1 VSLNWNQTLIPLT
14 HSVDGQAIELNKFEL
29 VSEQDGP
36 RLYLQSGVHG
46 AELQG
51 HLVIQE
57 LIKQL
62 PDLLHKGSVTCI
74 PCANPIG
81 LNHKIGEFTAGRYHP
96 VSRENWNRNYLELPS
111 AGTKDI
117 WNWESILSQMQQT
130 NWVELFRNYC
140 IEVLSQKLDSEKNKY
155 SLSLAKKL
163 AWTLQLEALKA
174 DLMLD
179 LHTGPRSARYIYTAD
194 FTASKSVDLGFEY
207 SIVIPPEFGGAM
219 DEACFMPWVHLRDK
233 LSEINQEIEI
243 PVESYTLEL
252 GNEEKIC
259 TASAINDLAGIFHF
273 MMKREM
279 ITQKNFEQWIKS
291 VPFLESSEDRFAYSW
306 ASSLNEF
313 ISYRAPESGLVEYL
327 VNPGNC
333 VEAGQPILE
342 IHRPTQCLGRKTKV
356 IEAHNS
362 GVVINVCQSAAITE
376 GMRLIDI
383 LQNTYQLEAI

>member
-1 VSLNWNQTLIPLT
+1 MSLNWNQTLIPLT

-111 AGTKDI
+111 ARTKDI

-155 SLSLAKKL
+155 
-163 AWTLQLEALKA
+163 
-174 DLMLD
+174 
-179 LHTGPRSARYIYTAD
+179 
-194 FTASKSVDLGFEY
+194 
-207 SIVIPPEFGGAM
+207 
-219 DEACFMPWVHLRDK
+219 
-233 LSEINQEIEI
+233 
-243 PVESYTLEL
+243 
-252 GNEEKIC
+252 
-259 TASAINDLAGIFHF
+259 
-273 MMKREM
+273 
-279 ITQKNFEQWIKS
+279 
-291 VPFLESSEDRFAYSW
+291 FA
-306 ASSLNEF
+306 N
-313 ISYRAPESGLVEYL
+313 
-327 VNPGNC
+327 
-333 VEAGQPILE
+333 
-342 IHRPTQCLGRKTKV
+342 K
-356 IEAHNS
+356 
-362 GVVINVCQSAAITE
+362 
-376 GMRLIDI
+376 
-383 LQNTYQLEAI
+383 